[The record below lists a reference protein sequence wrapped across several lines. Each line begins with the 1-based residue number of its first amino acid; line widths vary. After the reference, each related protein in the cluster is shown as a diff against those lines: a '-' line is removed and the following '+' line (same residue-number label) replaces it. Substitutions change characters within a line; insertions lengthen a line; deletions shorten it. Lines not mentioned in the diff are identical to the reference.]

1 MHTATTIADI
11 RTLLATERSHGRP
24 IGFVPTMGALHAGHA
39 ALIERSVAECAATV
53 VSVFLNP
60 LQFGAGEDLERYPA
74 APEADRAL
82 CRDLGVNHLFVPT
95 TAEMYPRPLATA
107 VRVEA
112 LESVLC
118 GASRRGHFAGVCTVV
133 AKLLNIVQP
142 DALYLGEKDYQQLV
156 ILRRMARDLSIPV
169 AVHGCPTVREPD
181 GLALSSRNAYLSPE
195 ERAKAVTLS
204 RALFEAADAVRA
216 DACDADDV
224 VRRVTGQVA
233 VDFDRIDYVAV
244 VDPDTLQPVRGE
256 VIQARLCAAAYLG
269 STRLIDNVALDAT
282 ARLS

>member
-60 LQFGAGEDLERYPA
+60 LQFGAVRISNAIRPRRRPTGRSA
-74 APEADRAL
+74 AIW
-82 CRDLGVNHLFVPT
+82 GST
-95 TAEMYPRPLATA
+95 TSSYPRRRRCTRDRWRP
-107 VRVEA
+107 R
-112 LESVLC
+112 C
-118 GASRRGHFAGVCTVV
+118 GSRRWNPCSVARLGAGISPGCVPSSPSCSTSFSPTPCTWVKRTISNWSSCDGWPATCRSRLPCMVV
-133 AKLLNIVQP
+133 PRCAN
-142 DALYLGEKDYQQLV
+142 
-156 ILRRMARDLSIPV
+156 R
-169 AVHGCPTVREPD
+169 T

-224 VRRVTGQVA
+224 VRRVTGRVA
-233 VDFDRIDYVAV
+233 EDFDRIDYVAV

-256 VIQARLCAAAYLG
+256 GHPGAVVRRRIPGEHPADRQRRVG
-269 STRLIDNVALDAT
+269 RDRT
-282 ARLS
+282 A